1 MIHRL
6 HHMIGSPQ
14 VGQSHPTM
22 GYVRAVPC
30 PFYGGLL
37 DRLRDAVAVVRG
49 EAFAVKWPEG
59 GELEKALG
67 SNPRPAE
74 RSA

>member
-6 HHMIGSPQ
+6 HHMIGSRQ
-14 VGQSHPTM
+14 VGQSHPLM
-22 GYVRAVPC
+22 GYVRAVPS

-37 DRLRDAVAVVRG
+37 DRLRDAIAVVRG
-49 EAFAVKWPEG
+49 DAFAVKWPEG

-67 SNPRPAE
+67 EE
-74 RSA
+74 RRQ